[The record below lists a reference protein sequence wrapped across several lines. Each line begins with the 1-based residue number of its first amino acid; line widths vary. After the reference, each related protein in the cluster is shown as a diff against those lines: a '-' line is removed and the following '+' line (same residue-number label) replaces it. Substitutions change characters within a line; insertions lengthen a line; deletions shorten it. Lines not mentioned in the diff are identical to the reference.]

1 MVYIMPA
8 SKWDDYKDNKQ
19 SKLLTDVK
27 DAIKARYPSTEVK
40 VDRLVVAIK
49 YQNFH
54 VEVQPV
60 FNYYDSNDDESGYFK
75 YPDTKNGSSW
85 KNTKPRQEMAAVKDV
100 NEGKKNLRLLCKMAS
115 AWKNKHGVGGLCKN
129 SAISVSALF
138 HVLLV
143 PIAVRNSGSSNSFLI
158 RI

>member
-60 FNYYDSNDDESGYFK
+60 LTITIAMTMNQG
-75 YPDTKNGSSW
+75 TSS
-85 KNTKPRQEMAAVKDV
+85 TPIQ
-100 NEGKKNLRLLCKMAS
+100 KMAVAGKIQNLDKKWRQS
-115 AWKNKHGVGGLCKN
+115 KT
-129 SAISVSALF
+129 
-138 HVLLV
+138 
-143 PIAVRNSGSSNSFLI
+143 
-158 RI
+158 

>member
-60 FNYYDSNDDESGYFK
+60 LTITIAMTMN
-75 YPDTKNGSSW
+75 
-85 KNTKPRQEMAAVKDV
+85 RQEMAAVKDV
-100 NEGKKNLRLLCKMAS
+100 NEGKNKNLRLLCKMAR